1 MINRE
6 IVNEKLNFKLS
17 MPKKILI
24 HTPEVSTSVQP
35 NTQAKKAFNITYI
48 EVGVELG
55 MAPEVETQK
64 KFSEAVTVT
73 L

>member
-1 MINRE
+1 
-6 IVNEKLNFKLS
+6 

-35 NTQAKKAFNITYI
+35 NTQAKKAFNFTYI

-55 MAPEVETQK
+55 MAHRMMHT
-64 KFSEAVTVT
+64 
-73 L
+73 